1 MAVTIAILG
10 ATGKTGREVLQRLSA
25 KQDVNLRIYV
35 RSHSKLAGLFPSLS
49 SDSRVSVFQG
59 PLEDIDNM
67 SKCLNG
73 AQKIIFT
80 LGENDNLPG
89 VSVIEDGV
97 KSVLAAL
104 AALAALHQGKKEWQR
119 PRVLMLSSATWNPT
133 LSATR
138 PALLHWAIKTAF
150 AHPYADLR
158 RGQAALL
165 NAPSLVDV
173 LLVQPNALI
182 EDEPSGHEISVE
194 RASLCVTYGDL
205 GAAFVDLI
213 DQEFDKLPAVGV
225 SSKTGDDGLRYGH
238 ILGYRIIRG
247 LCATYIPGFWSMNKF
262 VNAIVS
268 MLTAKGEAK

>member
-1 MAVTIAILG
+1 MNPEPPTPYDSAVLFISSLLKVHSAHSLSHPYAFMAVTIAILG
-10 ATGKTGREVLQRLSA
+10 ATGKTGREVLQRLLA

-89 VSVIEDGV
+89 VSVIKDGV

-104 AALAALHQGKKEWQR
+104 TALSQGKKEWQR

-138 PALLHWAIKTAF
+138 PALIHWAIKTAF

-165 NAPSLVDV
+165 DASSLVSV

-213 DQEFDKLPAVGV
+213 DQEFDKLPAVG
-225 SSKTGDDGLRYGH
+225 SSGVYAPRTF
-238 ILGYRIIRG
+238 
-247 LCATYIPGFWSMNKF
+247 PGFG
-262 VNAIVS
+262 
-268 MLTAKGEAK
+268 L